1 MSLTEGE
8 RERINALARGNV
20 TLLDSEAREVFDELV
35 DDAILGLAFEVHR
48 SVKTGAYLL
57 GEIDETD
64 INSKTSTGTNT
75 SIAQASQIGHNSY
88 ALDVFGQTVSNTS
101 GVPPLKKQ
109 CECVCPNC
117 QRNLAAS
124 RFAPHL
130 EKCMGMG
137 RNSSRIASRRLA
149 TSSKESG
156 NYREDLDEGCDNAED
171 EDWIEPGSR
180 SHHGS
185 SSTSSRRKRDKN
197 SPRRNRSR
205 QTAGSLS
212 SASKNNEN
220 YNHIGDLN
228 RGGHMLTAPGP
239 EDRDRV
245 YTPPSGYDQL
255 TLEERS
261 NLLAKICGVVSA
273 SQHHKICTR
282 STKCPVHSDAQRREV
297 RLRWLS
303 TEEESHVDID
313 SFTEGDTATLRESL
327 AQLSNASSPAEST
340 ISTSSNPSANS
351 SIRGGG
357 GGSGGR
363 RSDKSRRGNK
373 KGSNKGGS
381 KSCSRGSTPPLSFE

>member
-20 TLLDSEAREVFDELV
+20 TLLDAEAREVFDELI

-57 GEIDETD
+57 GELDESEGSTK
-64 INSKTSTGTNT
+64 NSSGTGIT
-75 SIAQASQIGHNSY
+75 SIGQDGHVSNNTY
-88 ALDVFGQTVSNTS
+88 ALDVFGQTVATTS
-101 GVPPLKKQ
+101 GVPALKKQ

-212 SASKNNEN
+212 STSNLSKNGDN
-220 YNHIGDLN
+220 YSTIGELN
-228 RGGHMLTAPGP
+228 RGVHILTASGP
-239 EDRDRV
+239 DDRDRA
-245 YTPPSGYDQL
+245 YTPPSGKLKQL
-255 TLEERS
+255 L
-261 NLLAKICGVVSA
+261 K
-273 SQHHKICTR
+273 
-282 STKCPVHSDAQRREV
+282 
-297 RLRWLS
+297 
-303 TEEESHVDID
+303 
-313 SFTEGDTATLRESL
+313 
-327 AQLSNASSPAEST
+327 
-340 ISTSSNPSANS
+340 
-351 SIRGGG
+351 
-357 GGSGGR
+357 
-363 RSDKSRRGNK
+363 
-373 KGSNKGGS
+373 
-381 KSCSRGSTPPLSFE
+381 

>member
-64 INSKTSTGTNT
+64 INSKTSSGTNT
-75 SIAQASQIGHNSY
+75 SIAQESQIGHNSY

-245 YTPPSGYDQL
+245 YTPPSG
-255 TLEERS
+255 
-261 NLLAKICGVVSA
+261 
-273 SQHHKICTR
+273 
-282 STKCPVHSDAQRREV
+282 
-297 RLRWLS
+297 
-303 TEEESHVDID
+303 
-313 SFTEGDTATLRESL
+313 
-327 AQLSNASSPAEST
+327 
-340 ISTSSNPSANS
+340 
-351 SIRGGG
+351 
-357 GGSGGR
+357 
-363 RSDKSRRGNK
+363 
-373 KGSNKGGS
+373 S
-381 KSCSRGSTPPLSFE
+381 KLQ

>member
-57 GEIDETD
+57 GEFDETE
-64 INSKTSTGTNT
+64 INSKTSSGTNA
-75 SIAQASQIGHNSY
+75 SIAQESQIGHNSY

-212 SASKNNEN
+212 SSSKNNEN

-245 YTPPSGYDQL
+245 YTPPSG
-255 TLEERS
+255 S
-261 NLLAKICGVVSA
+261 
-273 SQHHKICTR
+273 
-282 STKCPVHSDAQRREV
+282 
-297 RLRWLS
+297 
-303 TEEESHVDID
+303 
-313 SFTEGDTATLRESL
+313 
-327 AQLSNASSPAEST
+327 
-340 ISTSSNPSANS
+340 
-351 SIRGGG
+351 
-357 GGSGGR
+357 
-363 RSDKSRRGNK
+363 
-373 KGSNKGGS
+373 
-381 KSCSRGSTPPLSFE
+381 

>member
-20 TLLDSEAREVFDELV
+20 THLDAEAREVFDELV

-57 GEIDETD
+57 GEFDESEGITK
-64 INSKTSTGTNT
+64 NSSGTNNS
-75 SIAQASQIGHNSY
+75 SIVQEGQVGNNSY
-88 ALDVFGQTVSNTS
+88 ALDVFGQTISNTS

-137 RNSSRIASRRLA
+137 RHSSRIASRRLA

-180 SHHGS
+180 GHGN

-205 QTAGSLS
+205 QNAGSLS
-212 SASKNNEN
+212 TSNSSKSNDN
-220 YNHIGDLN
+220 YSHIGELN
-228 RGGHMLTAPGP
+228 RGVHILTGSGP
-239 EDRDRV
+239 EDRDRA
-245 YTPPSGYDQL
+245 YTPPSG
-255 TLEERS
+255 
-261 NLLAKICGVVSA
+261 
-273 SQHHKICTR
+273 
-282 STKCPVHSDAQRREV
+282 
-297 RLRWLS
+297 
-303 TEEESHVDID
+303 
-313 SFTEGDTATLRESL
+313 
-327 AQLSNASSPAEST
+327 
-340 ISTSSNPSANS
+340 
-351 SIRGGG
+351 
-357 GGSGGR
+357 
-363 RSDKSRRGNK
+363 K
-373 KGSNKGGS
+373 K
-381 KSCSRGSTPPLSFE
+381 P

>member
-20 TLLDSEAREVFDELV
+20 TLLDAEAKEVFDELV

-57 GEIDETD
+57 GEFDETEGN
-64 INSKTSTGTNT
+64 IKNLSGTNA
-75 SIAQASQIGHNSY
+75 SSVAQENQIGHNSY
-88 ALDVFGQTVSNTS
+88 ALDVFGQTVSNTT

-180 SHHGS
+180 GHHGS

-212 SASKNNEN
+212 SSNSSKNNDN
-220 YNHIGDLN
+220 YSHIGDLN
-228 RGGHMLTAPGP
+228 RGVHILTPGP

-245 YTPPSGYDQL
+245 YTPPSGKRHN
-255 TLEERS
+255 RS
-261 NLLAKICGVVSA
+261 RS
-273 SQHHKICTR
+273 CT
-282 STKCPVHSDAQRREV
+282 
-297 RLRWLS
+297 
-303 TEEESHVDID
+303 
-313 SFTEGDTATLRESL
+313 
-327 AQLSNASSPAEST
+327 
-340 ISTSSNPSANS
+340 
-351 SIRGGG
+351 
-357 GGSGGR
+357 
-363 RSDKSRRGNK
+363 
-373 KGSNKGGS
+373 
-381 KSCSRGSTPPLSFE
+381 

>member
-1 MSLTEGE
+1 MSLTEGV
-8 RERINALARGNV
+8 RERLNVLARGNV
-20 TLLDSEAREVFDELV
+20 TYLDAEAREVFDELV

-57 GEIDETD
+57 GELDELEGATK
-64 INSKTSTGTNT
+64 NTTGSNVTSLGPDG
-75 SIAQASQIGHNSY
+75 QIGSGAF
-88 ALDVFGQTVSNTS
+88 ALDVFGQTVSTTS
-101 GVPPLKKQ
+101 GVPALKKQ
-109 CECVCPNC
+109 CECICPNC

-180 SHHGS
+180 SHHGG

-205 QTAGSLS
+205 QTAASLS
-212 SASKNNEN
+212 ASSSSRN
-220 YNHIGDLN
+220 GDNFSSIAELQRGLN
-228 RGGHMLTAPGP
+228 VIAASGQEER
-239 EDRDRV
+239 ERV

-273 SQHHKICTR
+273 SQHHKMCTR

-303 TEEESHVDID
+303 NEEESHVDID
-313 SFTEGDTATLRESL
+313 RQVAFLH
-327 AQLSNASSPAEST
+327 
-340 ISTSSNPSANS
+340 
-351 SIRGGG
+351 
-357 GGSGGR
+357 
-363 RSDKSRRGNK
+363 
-373 KGSNKGGS
+373 
-381 KSCSRGSTPPLSFE
+381 

>member
-8 RERINALARGNV
+8 RERLNALSRGNV
-20 TLLDSEAREVFDELV
+20 TYLDAEAREVFDELV

-48 SVKTGAYLL
+48 TVKTGAYLL
-57 GEIDETD
+57 GELDELEGSK
-64 INSKTSTGTNT
+64 NSAGS
-75 SIAQASQIGHNSY
+75 SIATIGQDGQLGSNVCS
-88 ALDVFGQTVSNTS
+88 LDVFGQTVSTTS
-101 GVPPLKKQ
+101 GVPALKKQ
-109 CECVCPNC
+109 CECICPNC

-149 TSSKESG
+149 KGSNESG
-156 NYREDLDEGCDNAED
+156 NYREDLDEVDNAED

-185 SSTSSRRKRDKN
+185 SSSSRRKRDKN
-197 SPRRNRSR
+197 SPRRNRAR
-205 QTAGSLS
+205 QTPGSLS
-212 SASKNNEN
+212 STSNSSRSGDNYSSVGELHKGMNVISASVQ
-220 YNHIGDLN
+220 
-228 RGGHMLTAPGP
+228 

-282 STKCPVHSDAQRREV
+282 STKCPVHTDTQRREV

-303 TEEESHVDID
+303 NEEESHVDID

-357 GGSGGR
+357 GSGGR
-363 RSDKSRRGNK
+363 RSEKSRRGNK
-373 KGSNKGGS
+373 KGSNKAGS
-381 KSCSRGSTPPLSFE
+381 KNGSRGSTPPLPFE